1 MRLGGPGMPLRSP
14 KVEERHACRGRLL
27 CSYISLG
34 GPFTLPGGGSLVSTS
49 EADALGLTE

>member
-1 MRLGGPGMPLRSP
+1 MRLEGPGMPLCSP

-34 GPFTLPGGGSLVSTS
+34 GPFPLPRGGSLVSTS
-49 EADALGLTE
+49 EADALGLAE